1 MTPTGRVA
9 GGGCLRHF
17 LLYSE
22 CLSPHLLIRIAQGF
36 TMTAATLSDLETHLR
51 RLVAGGVCL
60 AYSGGVDSMLL
71 LALLVRLKRQ
81 SDFSLAAL
89 LFHSCFQTKE
99 ELETAQTDARALG
112 VEPVVIPFQPLAI
125 TGLNQ
130 NPENRCYLCKRKIFT
145 DARQF
150 ATTAGL
156 KHLLDGTNADDMRV
170 YRTSRQP
177 LTELGV
183 LSPLA
188 ELGITKATIRQWT
201 RDMALPAAEY
211 PANACLAT
219 RFPYNAT
226 LTEAKLARV
235 RDGEA
240 FLRTLGLK
248 TLRLRSQD
256 DIARI
261 EVLADDFAQILLHRE
276 AIVSKLTSL
285 GFRYVTLDLAG
296 FRSGS
301 MDW

>member
-1 MTPTGRVA
+1 
-9 GGGCLRHF
+9 
-17 LLYSE
+17 
-22 CLSPHLLIRIAQGF
+22 
-36 TMTAATLSDLETHLR
+36 MTAITLSDLETHLL
-51 RLVAGGVCL
+51 RLVTDGVCL

-71 LALLVRLKRQ
+71 LAVLTRLQRRNY
-81 SDFSLAAL
+81 FPLAAL

-112 VEPVVIPFQPLAI
+112 LEPVVIPFQPLAI
-125 TGLNQ
+125 PGLDQ
-130 NPENRCYLCKRKIFT
+130 NPENRCYLCKKKIFT
-145 DARQF
+145 VARQF
-150 ATTAGL
+150 ASTAGL

-170 YRTSRQP
+170 YRPGRQA

-188 ELGITKATIRQWT
+188 ELGITKVLIRQWS

-219 RFPYNAT
+219 RFPYNTT
-226 LTEAKLARV
+226 LTEAKLASV
-235 RDGEA
+235 KDGEA

-248 TLRLRSQD
+248 TLRLRLQN

-261 EVLADDFAQILLHRE
+261 EVPAEDFAQVLSHRE
-276 AIVSKLTSL
+276 AIVSKLSGL

-301 MDW
+301 MDR